1 MGRLF
6 VLTLEGNFY
15 SCKHCGTHLALSENI
30 VSKSFRCRHGKAYLF
45 SKVVNVTSG
54 EMEDRVMMTGVHT
67 VADIFCVCCGSIV
80 GWKYET
86 AHEMSQKYKEGKSV
100 LERLLTPPGTLLFSS
115 LEMESRKIM
124 MSQLGTSRAHPT
136 ALTSR
141 SFHCRHGKAY
151 LFSKVVNVTSGEME
165 GRVMMTGLHTVADI
179 FCVCCGSIFGW
190 KYETAHEMSQ
200 KYKEGKSVLE
210 RFKICGPDGSHYSG
224 SHDTHVA
231 GSDADDV

>member
-6 VLTLEGNFY
+6 VLTLEGKIY

-30 VSKSFRCRHGKAYLF
+30 VSKSFHCRHGKAYLF

-54 EMEDRVMMTGVHT
+54 EIENRMMMTGMHT

-86 AHEMSQKYKEGKSV
+86 AHEK
-100 LERLLTPPGTLLFSS
+100 
-115 LEMESRKIM
+115 
-124 MSQLGTSRAHPT
+124 
-136 ALTSR
+136 
-141 SFHCRHGKAY
+141 
-151 LFSKVVNVTSGEME
+151 
-165 GRVMMTGLHTVADI
+165 
-179 FCVCCGSIFGW
+179 
-190 KYETAHEMSQ
+190 SQ

-210 RFKICGPDGSHYSG
+210 RFKITGPDGSHYWA